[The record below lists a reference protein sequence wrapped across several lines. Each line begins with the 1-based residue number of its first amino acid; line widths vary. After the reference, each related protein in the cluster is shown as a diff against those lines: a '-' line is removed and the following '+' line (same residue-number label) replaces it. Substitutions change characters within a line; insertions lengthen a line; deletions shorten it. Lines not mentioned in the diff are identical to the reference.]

1 MPRKKS
7 VEELQKQI
15 DQLKNRQIALR
26 QKNNANIRKAAN
38 HLKAILG
45 GLVMSKDYGF
55 DYCDLMVIL
64 EMLEDGKSNE
74 KLKEQSAKKR
84 ALILS
89 NADNPS
95 FKKAY
100 TSLLSWDKTVAK
112 KKALVEDLKKFK

>member
-26 QKNNANIRKAAN
+26 QKHNANIRKADT
-38 HLKAILG
+38 HLKSILG
-45 GLVMSKDYGF
+45 GLVMSKDYDL
-55 DYCDLMVIL
+55 DYCDLMVVL
-64 EMLEDGKSNE
+64 EMLKDGKTNE
-74 KLKEQSAKKR
+74 RLKEQSAKKR
-84 ALILS
+84 EMILA

-100 TSLLSWDKTVAK
+100 SSLMSWDKTVAK
-112 KKALVEDLKKFK
+112 KKALIEDLKNFK